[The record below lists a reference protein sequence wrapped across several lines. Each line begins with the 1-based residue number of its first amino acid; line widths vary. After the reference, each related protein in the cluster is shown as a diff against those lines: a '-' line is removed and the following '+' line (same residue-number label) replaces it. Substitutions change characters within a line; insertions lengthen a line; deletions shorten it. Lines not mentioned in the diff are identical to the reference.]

1 MPPRRRAA
9 AAASTPDKSGTL
21 ALGFVGT
28 GVIEQNEIEATLNDL
43 FATEGS
49 NKIECYFAL
58 TDDAIGVAETPGS
71 YAAFQYTVAT
81 AEQVA
86 EGELLVY
93 AVTYDGGNPDD
104 KALHAEAVECNV
116 PTIPIGDQAAVTVVD
131 QLVKAK
137 AAGADAR
144 LVVFW
149 VTEEDDTADTGAQ
162 YAALESAGQ
171 AGIDSF
177 NACNAMDDLNLGRPD
192 DEPVSA
198 PPTSAAEAPRRGRGR
213 PRADAAPAA
222 EAAAAEEKPPTRT
235 RRTRAAAPA
244 DEAQAQL
251 PLSNGHADLSDEGVG
266 DIIGAFAR
274 IIAKEVVAQLAAEA
288 GEEKAPARRGG

>member
-28 GVIEQNEIEATLNDL
+28 GVIEQNEVEATLNDL
-43 FATEGS
+43 FATEGI
-49 NKIECYFAL
+49 NKVECYFAL

-71 YAAFQYTVAT
+71 YAAFQYAVAT
-81 AEQVA
+81 AEQA
-86 EGELLVY
+86 ADGDLVVS
-93 AVTYDGGNPDD
+93 AVTYDGGNADD
-104 KALHAEAVECNV
+104 KALHAEAVESNV
-116 PTIPIGDQAAVTVVD
+116 TTIPIGDQASVTVVD
-131 QLVKAK
+131 ELVKAK

-149 VTEEDDTADTGAQ
+149 VTEENDTDDTGAQ

-177 NACNAMDDLNLGRPD
+177 NACNGMDDLNLGQPD
-192 DEPVSA
+192 AEAAPAAPEP
-198 PPTSAAEAPRRGRGR
+198 PAEAPRRGRGR

-222 EAAAAEEKPPTRT
+222 GAAPAEEKPPTRT
-235 RRTRAAAPA
+235 RRTRAAAPP

-251 PLSNGHADLSDEGVG
+251 PLSNGHADLSDAGVG

-274 IIAKEVVAQLAAEA
+274 IVAKEVVALLAAEA